1 MLDFSFSFL
10 FLGLGVVIDIVSCLL
25 NSKKVIKHGG
35 MSGIPVVS
43 LVIYLLV
50 FLWDKELIILA
61 KFIDILLFVGI
72 HILLQY
78 GIPIFLQNFLS
89 TKKQSGTDPN

>member
-1 MLDFSFSFL
+1 MFDFSFSFL
-10 FLGLGVVIDIVSCLL
+10 FLGVGLAIDILSCLL

-35 MSGIPVVS
+35 MSGIPIVS

-61 KFIDILLFVGI
+61 KFIDILFFVGV
-72 HILLQY
+72 HVLLQY
-78 GIPIFLQNFLS
+78 GIPVFLQKLLS
-89 TKKQSGTDPN
+89 TKEA